1 MRFMI
6 IRKADQDTEAGALPT
21 SELISA
27 MGDYMEDMAK
37 AGVLLGGDGL
47 RPSALGAR
55 VRFDGGSVTVIDG
68 PFTESKELVAG
79 YSLIQAKSIEEAI
92 EWVKRWPAL
101 DGGGNVRIEIRQVFE
116 AEDFGDAYTPALQ
129 ARDEPLRAR

>member
-6 IRKADQDTEAGALPT
+6 IRKADQDTEDGALPT

-27 MGDYMEDMAK
+27 MGEYMEDMAK

-55 VRFDGGSVTVIDG
+55 VRLDGGSATVIDG

-79 YSLIQAKSIEEAI
+79 YSLIQAKSIQEAI

-116 AEDFGDAYTPALQ
+116 AEDFGDAYTSELQ
-129 ARDEPLRAR
+129 ARDERLRAR